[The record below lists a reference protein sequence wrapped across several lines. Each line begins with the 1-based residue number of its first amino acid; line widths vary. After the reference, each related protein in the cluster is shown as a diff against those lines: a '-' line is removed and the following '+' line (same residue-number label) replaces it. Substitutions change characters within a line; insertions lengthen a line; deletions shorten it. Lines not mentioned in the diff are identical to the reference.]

1 MTVLEA
7 LLSGT
12 AVVAAGYLALRDAR
26 RRVPSLLTVP
36 IHHRKARR

>member
-12 AVVAAGYLALRDAR
+12 AVAAAVYLAVRDAR
-26 RRVPSLLTVP
+26 RRVPSLLTIP
-36 IHHRKARR
+36 THHRKARR

>member
-12 AVVAAGYLALRDAR
+12 AVVAAVYLAVRNVR
-26 RRVPSLLTVP
+26 CGVPSLLTIP
-36 IHHRKARR
+36 THHRKARR